1 MDNNNEFIHED
12 EQQPSDF
19 EPAQSQT
26 VSPLRGF
33 FWLERSLS
41 DIYIP
46 HFKSWFIAALVY
58 SFITNFIP
66 ALLPPTALVLA
77 IINPILIA
85 GLLLGA
91 HQVYKQ
97 QGDVKPLQMFEAF
110 KHRTIGQLVLYTVA
124 AITLVIGAILILMSI
139 IGFETLNGIDVARIE
154 AGDEAYG
161 LSVLKTMSHAIPWAA
176 LLVILVSLATW
187 FAVSLILFSNQKAI
201 PAIGNSFVGGLK
213 NFFAVLVFV
222 IVLIV
227 CMIAV
232 VMISSLVLSMF
243 SSLISSPYIQA
254 LINVVINALATPI
267 LIGVTYIAY
276 REIFLGDITKSDK
289 SL

>member
-12 EQQPSDF
+12 EQKPSDF

-26 VSPLRGF
+26 ISPIRGF

-41 DIYIP
+41 DIYAP
-46 HFKSWFIAALVY
+46 NFKGWFVAALIY
-58 SFITNFIP
+58 SLFTTFIP
-66 ALLPPTALVLA
+66 ALVPASALIIT

-91 HQVYKQ
+91 HAVYKK
-97 QGDVKPLQMFEAF
+97 QGSVKPLQMFEAF
-110 KHRTIGQLVLYTVA
+110 KHQNIGQLVLYTVA
-124 AITLVIGAILILMSI
+124 AILMVFIATFILMSY
-139 IGFETLNGIDVARIE
+139 IGLDVINTIDMARIQ
-154 AGDEAYG
+154 AGDGQYRMSA
-161 LSVLKTMSHAIPWAA
+161 LKKVAHAIPWAV
-176 LLVILVSLATW
+176 LLGILISLATW

-201 PAIGNSFVGGLK
+201 PAIGNSFMGGLK

-222 IVLIV
+222 VVLIV
-227 CMIAV
+227 CLFV
-232 VMISSLVLSMF
+232 VVLISSLILSMF
-243 SSLISSPYIQA
+243 APLIASPYIQA
-254 LINVVINALATPI
+254 LINVVINALVSPI
-267 LIGVTYIAY
+267 FIGVTYIAY

>member
-12 EQQPSDF
+12 EQQPNNF

-41 DIYIP
+41 DIYVP
-46 HFKSWFIAALVY
+46 NFKGWFIAALIY

-66 ALLPPTALVLA
+66 ALLPATALILA
-77 IINPILIA
+77 IVNPIFIA

-91 HQVYKQ
+91 HHVYKQ
-97 QGDVKPLQMFEAF
+97 QGEVKPLQMFEAF
-110 KHRTIGQLVLYTVA
+110 KHQTIGQLVLYTIA
-124 AITLVIGAILILMSI
+124 AIVLVIAAILILMSI
-139 IGFETLNGIDVARIE
+139 IGFDTLNGIDVARIE

-161 LSVLKTMSHAIPWAA
+161 MSVLKTISHVIPWAA
-176 LLVILVSLATW
+176 LLAILVSLATW

-227 CMIAV
+227 CMIV
-232 VMISSLVLSMF
+232 VVLISSLVLSMF
-243 SSLISSPYIQA
+243 APLITSSYASV
-254 LINVVINALATPI
+254 LINTVINALAIPI
-267 LIGVTYIAY
+267 FIGVTYIAY